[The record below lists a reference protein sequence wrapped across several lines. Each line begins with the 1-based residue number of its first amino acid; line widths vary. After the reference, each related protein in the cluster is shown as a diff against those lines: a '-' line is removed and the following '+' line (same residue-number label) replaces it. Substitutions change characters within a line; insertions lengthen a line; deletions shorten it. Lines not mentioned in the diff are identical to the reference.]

1 MFKKIKGKTLITG
14 FHGIGMVGFIA
25 IDYLIKK
32 LGAKKIGWIHKE
44 YLPCVVFSTKKRL
57 EMPIEFYEFE
67 DAVFMKINLV
77 LEKKVLGKFLKE
89 LFIEINK
96 NKPKKILIVGGLAT
110 NERNIY
116 GVTNTFGTPLL
127 KELKLKHFPKDI
139 TVFGPMAGTLIES
152 ERLKI
157 PSVCILPNAS
167 PNLPDPEAASR
178 AITKLSKYL
187 NFKINVSDLKKEAK
201 KIEKRMNEM
210 KAKTEVKDEL
220 SERMFV

>member
-1 MFKKIKGKTLITG
+1 MFKEIKGKTLITG

-32 LGAKKIGWIHKE
+32 LGAEKIGWIHKE
-44 YLPCVVFSTKKRL
+44 YLPCVVFSTDNGL
-57 EMPIEFYEFE
+57 EMPIEFYKFK
-67 DAVFMKINLV
+67 DLVFMKINLV

-89 LFIEINK
+89 LFTEIKK
-96 NKPKKILIVGGLAT
+96 NKPKKLLIIGGLAT
-110 NERNIY
+110 SKKNIY
-116 GVTNTFGTPLL
+116 GVANSFSDELL
-127 KELKLKHFPKDI
+127 KELKLKRFPKDI

-152 ERLKI
+152 ERLKL
-157 PSVCILPNAS
+157 PAVCILPNAS

-187 NFKINVSDLKKEAK
+187 NFKVNVSDLKKEAK

-210 KAKTEVKDEL
+210 KVKTEVKDEL